1 MTLWLAMLVIVQR
14 MPDLIST
21 RHPSRDTLQI
31 LCPPQTP
38 DFLAISPL
46 GLRLM
51 SKRPFYLLAIMFF
64 LASLLTGI
72 AAQTKASKAAK
83 FAAIA
88 TVADNDDDRLVF
100 RNLSRVYAAEFGPL
114 MTTSLV
120 VLAAGVVAW
129 IVSSRRRESGMQSIP
144 LLLMIFAVFIQLL
157 MV

>member
-1 MTLWLAMLVIVQR
+1 
-14 MPDLIST
+14 
-21 RHPSRDTLQI
+21 
-31 LCPPQTP
+31 
-38 DFLAISPL
+38 
-46 GLRLM
+46 M

>member
-1 MTLWLAMLVIVQR
+1 MCPVQTLI
-14 MPDLIST
+14 
-21 RHPSRDTLQI
+21 
-31 LCPPQTP
+31 
-38 DFLAISPL
+38 FLATSPL
-46 GLRLM
+46 ELALM
-51 SKRPFYLLAIMFF
+51 SKRPFYLLAIVCFV
-64 LASLLTGI
+64 LSLLTGI
-72 AAQTKASKAAK
+72 AAQTKASNAAK

-129 IVSSRRRESGMQSIP
+129 IVSNRRRESGMQSIP
-144 LLLMIFAVFIQLL
+144 LVMLTFAICIQLL